1 MSDNIQDYLARK
13 TELRTIQRSNR
24 SVNRS
29 LTTQIMASTM
39 VPDKIP
45 PRFFCSQLYPQ
56 GIKRSDYEVFA
67 IDNGSTT
74 TRVAQSATTRRFRS
88 RSRSP
93 ARSKANVA
101 VDDCDTSVQ
110 DVDGSKK
117 ILTKTEQDQSSD
129 NFTSMANTLCVICY
143 CRLCDSVSTKSSEKS
158 KILALSCLHTF
169 HSQCLSRWMEIQ
181 KFCPICRN
189 APWQ

>member
-1 MSDNIQDYLARK
+1 MSDNIQGFLARK
-13 TELRTIQRSNR
+13 TEFRTIQCSNR
-24 SVNRS
+24 SAS
-29 LTTQIMASTM
+29 TKLMASTM

-56 GIKRSDYEVFA
+56 GIKKSDYEVFA

-74 TRVAQSATTRRFRS
+74 TRVAQSETTKRFRS

-93 ARSKANVA
+93 AQSKAGVA
-101 VDDCDTSVQ
+101 VDDCDNSVQ
-110 DVDGSKK
+110 HDADSKK

-143 CRLCDSVSTKSSEKS
+143 CRLSDSVSTKSSEKS
-158 KILALSCLHTF
+158 KISTLSCSHTF
-169 HSQCLSRWMEIQ
+169 HSHCLSRWMEIQ

-189 APWQ
+189 AP